1 MFCSGGELLIAASI
15 KLPIHGISVLIYNIF
30 GSLSA
35 ILTIAAETSGA
46 TQIFFHRIA
55 ASQSNTALVPMFDIV
70 LVFVVI
76 HDNIDPIVF
85 PKSRTC
91 PAQVALF
98 IFLMIIYNK
107 TYI

>member
-35 ILTIAAETSGA
+35 ILTIAAEISGA

-70 LVFVVI
+70 LVFVGI
-76 HDNIDPIVF
+76 HENIDPVVF
-85 PKSRTC
+85 PKSKSCR
-91 PAQVALF
+91 AQVALF
-98 IFLMIIYNK
+98 ISLMII
-107 TYI
+107 